1 MNQYFERMSML
12 AENQEL
18 PLRIRFMLR
27 DVIELRRD
35 KWVPRKATNTE
46 GPMPIHQVFY
56 RFMYIEMILVGWGS
70 SLLKQ

>member
-46 GPMPIHQVFY
+46 GPMPIHQVF
-56 RFMYIEMILVGWGS
+56 
-70 SLLKQ
+70 

>member
-27 DVIELRRD
+27 DVIELRQD

-46 GPMPIHQVFY
+46 GPMPIHQVLCVY
-56 RFMYIEMILVGWGS
+56 SEMVVVGWYSG
-70 SLLKQ
+70 LVKQ

>member
-1 MNQYFERMSML
+1 ML

-56 RFMYIEMILVGWGS
+56 RFVYQDMIIVGWGS

>member
-1 MNQYFERMSML
+1 ML

-56 RFMYIEMILVGWGS
+56 RFKFPEMIVVGWGS
-70 SLLKQ
+70 NLLKQ

>member
-56 RFMYIEMILVGWGS
+56 GFLYPEMIVVGWVS

>member
-56 RFMYIEMILVGWGS
+56 RFMYPEMIVVGWGS
-70 SLLKQ
+70 SLMKQ

>member
-1 MNQYFERMSML
+1 MNQYFERMSTL

-46 GPMPIHQVFY
+46 GPMPIHQV
-56 RFMYIEMILVGWGS
+56 L
-70 SLLKQ
+70 SLLGT

>member
-1 MNQYFERMSML
+1 ML

-56 RFMYIEMILVGWGS
+56 GFLYPEMIVVGWVS

>member
-1 MNQYFERMSML
+1 MNQYFERMSLL

-35 KWVPRKATNTE
+35 KWVPRKASNTE
-46 GPMPIHQVFY
+46 GPMPIHQVQFFSQY
-56 RFMYIEMILVGWGS
+56 FKEMTVWL
-70 SLLKQ
+70 